1 MDMGILGEYTL
12 RDIDVEGLATAFD
25 TKTTA
30 GRAALVERLSQPT
43 TDRTVIDARI
53 AEIRRVR
60 AACKEHKEAVAAARE
75 ALQAAESDVRI
86 VADAHRDKRHAEY
99 YNQILWDPASIAR
112 RLNDHGWLTELV
124 VFFRTLFLPGLA
136 VIMPLSILI
145 MPVILFRYVVKQPL
159 TMAGYMS
166 MISSAIKKAMPS
178 VLGAPRFAA
187 RGGVVAA
194 GEQIA
199 HLLAGFAV
207 FVGSI
212 WNQISAARA
221 LRRVVADMRVRAAS
235 VQRMT
240 EAVQTLG
247 RLLGLPVQVP
257 TWPLGGGMSVFG
269 AAWNEPTLAE
279 GLLAEAARLDMLIA
293 VATQKRTCF
302 PQRSDNALT
311 LTDLYHPGMGAR
323 KVLNTVAM
331 SGRTHVLLTG
341 PNRGGKSTLLKSVG
355 AAVLMSQT
363 VGVVFARRARL
374 PVFRAI
380 ITALNPT
387 DTMGKMSLFE
397 AEIEFAKGVRAVVGA
412 DPDAPVFLM
421 MDEIFHGTN
430 AHDGVEASQV
440 FLDDLYAAGPHV
452 FSVISTHYMGLPE
465 RYGAEQTQNLC
476 MDATVA
482 ADDPERLIYTYRLKE
497 GVNRLSSVREILRE
511 RGLLAEKTSA
521 PASKA

>member
-1 MDMGILGEYTL
+1 MDMGLLGEYTL
-12 RDIDVEGLATAFD
+12 RDIDVEGLAASFD
-25 TKTTA
+25 TKTAA
-30 GRAALVERLSQPT
+30 GRSALIERLSQPT
-43 TDRTVIDARI
+43 SDRTVIDARI

-60 AACKEHKEAVAAARE
+60 AACKEKTAAIAAARE

-86 VADAHRDKRHAEY
+86 VAEAHRDKRHAEY
-99 YNQILWDPASIAR
+99 YNQILWEPASIAR
-112 RLNDHGWLTELV
+112 RLNDYGWLTELV

-166 MISSAIKKAMPS
+166 MISTAIKKAMPS

-199 HLLAGFAV
+199 HLLAGFGV

-240 EAVQTLG
+240 EAVRDLG

-257 TWPLGGGMSVFG
+257 AWPLGGGMSVFG
-269 AAWNEPTLAE
+269 AAWNTQELAE
-279 GLLAEAARLDMLIA
+279 GRLVEAARLDMLVA

-302 PQRSDNALT
+302 PQRSDGTMT
-311 LTDLYHPGMGAR
+311 LSDLYHPGMGSR
-323 KVLNTVAM
+323 KVLNTVALKD
-331 SGRTHVLLTG
+331 RHHVLLTG
-341 PNRGGKSTLLKSVG
+341 TNRGGKSTLLKSVG

-397 AEIEFAKGVRAVVGA
+397 AEIEFAKGVRVTVGA
-412 DPDAPVFLM
+412 DDTPVFLM

-440 FLDDLYAAGPHV
+440 FLDDLYSAGSHV

-465 RYGAEQTQNLC
+465 RYGAEKTKNLC

-482 ADDPERLIYTYRLKE
+482 AEDPDRLIYTYRLKE
-497 GVNRLSSVREILRE
+497 GVNQLSSVREILRE
-511 RGLLAEKTSA
+511 RGLLAEKTSVS
-521 PASKA
+521 ASKA